1 MFTNSR
7 STPFERIEYILILSA
22 LFLMVVVTAQ
32 PILHLVAVSFSDPA
46 EVPGMSGLEVLP
58 RGFSTDVWG
67 LLIKNPNVQRGFANA
82 ALITVVGTVIAV
94 LGTTLMAWALAQKRL
109 PGRRVILLLVLV
121 TVVFDPGIIPEFF
134 VMKNIGLLNSYWSVI
149 LFRAVFAWYLIIL
162 IRLFEEVPEELLEAA
177 ELDGANPFQTLWY
190 VIVPVAKS
198 SIAMITLFYLVLNWN
213 EFFRAMIYLNDPDKW
228 PLQVVL
234 RQFVVE
240 GDKVGMVG
248 LANVS
253 ANTDVNQISIRALKA
268 GMITLS
274 IAPLVLIYPL
284 ILKYFTKGTMSGAVK
299 G

>member
-1 MFTNSR
+1 MYTNSR
-7 STPFERIEYILILSA
+7 GTPFERIEYVLILSV

-32 PILHLVAVSFSDPA
+32 PILHLIAVSFSDPA
-46 EVPGMSGLEVLP
+46 EVPSMSGLEVLP
-58 RGFSTDVWG
+58 RGLSTEVWS
-67 LLIKNPNVQRGFANA
+67 LLINNPNVQRGFVNA
-82 ALITVVGTVIAV
+82 LLITGVGTVIAV
-94 LGTTLMAWALAQKRL
+94 LATTLMAWALAQKRL
-109 PGRRVILLLVLV
+109 PGRRAILILVLA
-121 TVVFDPGIIPEFF
+121 TIVFDPGIIPEFF
-134 VMKNIGLLNSYWSVI
+134 VMKKIGLLNSYWSVI

-162 IRLFEEVPEELLEAA
+162 IRLFEEVPVELLEAA

-198 SIAMITLFYLVLNWN
+198 SIAMIILFYLVLNWN
-213 EFFRAMIYLNDPDKW
+213 EFFRAMIYLNDPEKW

-240 GDKVGMVG
+240 GDKIGMIG

-253 ANTDVNQISIRALKA
+253 ANTDINQISIRALKA

-274 IAPLVLIYPL
+274 IAPIVLIYPL
-284 ILKYFTKGTMSGAVK
+284 ILKYFTKGTISGAVK

>member
-1 MFTNSR
+1 MMTNSR
-7 STPFERIEYILILSA
+7 STPFERVEYVLILSV

-46 EVPGMSGLEVLP
+46 NVPGMSGLEVIP
-58 RGFSTDVWG
+58 DGFSLQVWS
-67 LLIKNPNVQRGFANA
+67 LLIQNPNVQRGFANA
-82 ALITVVGTVIAV
+82 LLITVAGTIINVIA
-94 LGTTLMAWALAQKRL
+94 TTLMAWALAQKRL
-109 PGRRVILLLVLV
+109 PGRRIILVLVLV
-121 TVVFDPGIIPEFF
+121 TVVFDPGIIPDFF
-134 VMKNIGLLNSYWSVI
+134 VMKRLGLLNSYWSVI
-149 LFRAVFAWYLIIL
+149 LYRAVFAWYLIIL
-162 IRLFEEVPEELLEAA
+162 IRLFEEVPGELLEAA

-198 SIAMITLFYLVLNWN
+198 SIAMITLFYLVLHWN
-213 EFFRAMIYLNDPDKW
+213 EFFRSMIYLNDPNKW

-234 RQFVVE
+234 RQFVVD

-268 GMITLS
+268 GMITLT
-274 IAPLVLIYPL
+274 ITPLVLIYPF

>member
-1 MFTNSR
+1 MFTNNR
-7 STPFERIEYILILSA
+7 STPFERIEYVLILSA

-46 EVPGMSGLEVLP
+46 EVPGMSGLEVMP
-58 RGFSTDVWG
+58 RGLSTEVWG
-67 LLIKNPNVQRGFANA
+67 LLIHNPNVQRGFLNA
-82 ALITVVGTVIAV
+82 VLITATGTVIAV

-109 PGRRVILLLVLV
+109 PGRRAILLIVLV
-121 TVVFDPGIIPEFF
+121 TIVFDPGIIPEFF
-134 VMKNIGLLNSYWSVI
+134 VMKKIGLLNSYWSVI

-162 IRLFEEVPEELLEAA
+162 IRLFEEVPSELLEAA

-253 ANTDVNQISIRALKA
+253 ENTDVNQISIRALKA
-268 GMITLS
+268 GMITLT
-274 IAPLVLIYPL
+274 IAPLVLIYPF

>member
-7 STPFERIEYILILSA
+7 STPFERIEYVLILSV

-58 RGFSTDVWG
+58 RGLSTDVWS
-67 LLIKNPNVQRGFANA
+67 LLINNPNVQRGFVNA
-82 ALITVVGTVIAV
+82 LLITVAGTVIAV

-109 PGRRVILLLVLV
+109 PGRRPILLLVIV

-240 GDKVGMVG
+240 GDKVGMIG

-268 GMITLS
+268 GMITLT
-274 IAPLVLIYPL
+274 IAPLVLIYPF

>member
-7 STPFERIEYILILSA
+7 STPFERIEYVLILSV

-46 EVPGMSGLEVLP
+46 EVPDMSGLEVLP
-58 RGFSTDVWG
+58 RGLSTDVWS
-67 LLIKNPNVQRGFANA
+67 LLINNPNVQRGFVNA
-82 ALITVVGTVIAV
+82 LLITVAGTVIAV

-109 PGRRVILLLVLV
+109 PGRRPILLLVIV

-268 GMITLS
+268 GMITLT
-274 IAPLVLIYPL
+274 IAPLVLIYPF

>member
-7 STPFERIEYILILSA
+7 STPFERIEYVLILSV

-46 EVPGMSGLEVLP
+46 EVPDMSGLEVLP
-58 RGFSTDVWG
+58 RGLSTDVWS
-67 LLIKNPNVQRGFANA
+67 LLINNPNVQRGFVNA
-82 ALITVVGTVIAV
+82 LLITVAGTVIAV

-109 PGRRVILLLVLV
+109 PGRRPILLLVIV

-162 IRLFEEVPEELLEAA
+162 IRLFEEVPEEFLEAA

-268 GMITLS
+268 GMITLT
-274 IAPLVLIYPL
+274 IAPLVLIYPF

>member
-1 MFTNSR
+1 MFTNNR
-7 STPFERIEYILILSA
+7 STPFERIEYVLILSV
-22 LFLMVVVTAQ
+22 LFLMVVITAQ

-58 RGFSTDVWG
+58 RGLSTDVWS
-67 LLIKNPNVQRGFANA
+67 LLINNPNVQRGFVNA
-82 ALITVVGTVIAV
+82 LLITVPGTVIAV

-109 PGRRVILLLVLV
+109 PGRRPILLLVIV

-268 GMITLS
+268 GMITLT
-274 IAPLVLIYPL
+274 IAPLVLIYPF

>member
-1 MFTNSR
+1 
-7 STPFERIEYILILSA
+7 
-22 LFLMVVVTAQ
+22 MVVVTAQ

-46 EVPGMSGLEVLP
+46 NVPGMSGLEVIP
-58 RGFSTDVWG
+58 DGFSLQVWS
-67 LLIKNPNVQRGFANA
+67 LLIQNPNVQRGFANA
-82 ALITVVGTVIAV
+82 LLITVAGTIINVIA
-94 LGTTLMAWALAQKRL
+94 TTLMAWALAQKRL
-109 PGRRVILLLVLV
+109 PGRRIILVLVLV
-121 TVVFDPGIIPEFF
+121 TVVFDPGIIPDFF
-134 VMKNIGLLNSYWSVI
+134 VMKRLGLLNSYWSVI
-149 LFRAVFAWYLIIL
+149 LYRAVFAWYLIIL
-162 IRLFEEVPEELLEAA
+162 IRLFEEVPGELLEAA

-198 SIAMITLFYLVLNWN
+198 SIAMITLFYLVLHWN
-213 EFFRAMIYLNDPDKW
+213 EFFRSMIYLNDPNKW

-234 RQFVVE
+234 RQFVVD

-268 GMITLS
+268 GMITLT
-274 IAPLVLIYPL
+274 ITPLVLIYPF

>member
-1 MFTNSR
+1 MTNNR
-7 STPFERIEYILILSA
+7 STPFERVEYVLILSA
-22 LFLMVVVTAQ
+22 LFLMVIVTAQ
-32 PILHLVAVSFSDPA
+32 PVLHLVAVSFSDPA
-46 EVPGMSGLEVLP
+46 RVPGMSGLEVIP
-58 RGFSTDVWG
+58 DGFSLQVWS
-67 LLIKNPNVQRGFANA
+67 LLIQNPNVQKGFANA
-82 ALITVVGTVIAV
+82 LLITVVGVIINVIA
-94 LGTTLMAWALAQKRL
+94 TTLMAWALAQKRL
-109 PGRRVILLLVLV
+109 PGRRFFLVIVLV
-121 TVVFDPGIIPEFF
+121 TVVFDPGIIPDFF
-134 VMKNIGLLNSYWSVI
+134 VMKRLGLLNSYWSVI
-149 LFRAVFAWYLIIL
+149 LYRAVFAWYLIIL
-162 IRLFEEVPEELLEAA
+162 IRLFEEVPSELLEAA

-198 SIAMITLFYLVLNWN
+198 SIAMITLFYLVLHWN
-213 EFFRAMIYLNDPDKW
+213 EFFRSMIYLNDPNKW

-234 RQFVVE
+234 RQFVVD

-268 GMITLS
+268 GMITLT

>member
-1 MFTNSR
+1 MYTNSR
-7 STPFERIEYILILSA
+7 GTPFERIEYVLILSV

-32 PILHLVAVSFSDPA
+32 PILHLIAVSFSDPA
-46 EVPGMSGLEVLP
+46 EVPSMSGLEVLP
-58 RGFSTDVWG
+58 RGLSTEVWS
-67 LLIKNPNVQRGFANA
+67 LLINNPNVQRGFVNA
-82 ALITVVGTVIAV
+82 LLITVVGTVIAV

-109 PGRRVILLLVLV
+109 PGRRAILILVLV
-121 TVVFDPGIIPEFF
+121 TIVFDPGIIPEFF
-134 VMKNIGLLNSYWSVI
+134 VMKKIGLLNSYWSVI

-162 IRLFEEVPEELLEAA
+162 IRLFEEVPVELLEAA

-198 SIAMITLFYLVLNWN
+198 SIAMIMLFYLVLNWN
-213 EFFRAMIYLNDPDKW
+213 EFFRAMIYLNDPEKW

-240 GDKVGMVG
+240 GDKVGMIG

-253 ANTDVNQISIRALKA
+253 ANTDINQISIRALKA

>member
-1 MFTNSR
+1 MYTNSR
-7 STPFERIEYILILSA
+7 GTPFERIEYVLILSV

-32 PILHLVAVSFSDPA
+32 PILHLIAVSFSDPA
-46 EVPGMSGLEVLP
+46 EVPSMSGLEVLP
-58 RGFSTDVWG
+58 RGLSTEVWS
-67 LLIKNPNVQRGFANA
+67 LLINNPNVQRGFVNA
-82 ALITVVGTVIAV
+82 LLITGVGTVIAV
-94 LGTTLMAWALAQKRL
+94 LATTLMAWALAQKRL
-109 PGRRVILLLVLV
+109 PGRRAILILVLA
-121 TVVFDPGIIPEFF
+121 TIVFDPGIIPEFF
-134 VMKNIGLLNSYWSVI
+134 VMKKIGLLNSYWSVI

-162 IRLFEEVPEELLEAA
+162 IRLFEEVPVELLEAA

-198 SIAMITLFYLVLNWN
+198 SIAMIILFYLVLNWN
-213 EFFRAMIYLNDPDKW
+213 EFFRAMIYLNDPEKW

-240 GDKVGMVG
+240 GDKVGMIG

-253 ANTDVNQISIRALKA
+253 ANTDINQISIRALKA

-274 IAPLVLIYPL
+274 IAPIVLIYPL

>member
-1 MFTNSR
+1 MYTNSR
-7 STPFERIEYILILSA
+7 GTPFERIEYVLILSV

-32 PILHLVAVSFSDPA
+32 PILHLIAVSFSDPA
-46 EVPGMSGLEVLP
+46 EVPSMSGLEVLP
-58 RGFSTDVWG
+58 RGLSTEVWS
-67 LLIKNPNVQRGFANA
+67 LLINNPNVQRGFVNA
-82 ALITVVGTVIAV
+82 LLITGVGTVIAV
-94 LGTTLMAWALAQKRL
+94 LATTLMAWALAQKRL
-109 PGRRVILLLVLV
+109 PGRRAILILVLA
-121 TVVFDPGIIPEFF
+121 TIVFDPGIIPEFF
-134 VMKNIGLLNSYWSVI
+134 VMKKIGLLNSYWSVI

-162 IRLFEEVPEELLEAA
+162 IRLFEEVPVELLEAA

-198 SIAMITLFYLVLNWN
+198 SIAMIMLFYLVLNWN
-213 EFFRAMIYLNDPDKW
+213 EFFRAMIYLNDPEKW

-240 GDKVGMVG
+240 GDKVGMIG

-253 ANTDVNQISIRALKA
+253 ANTDINQISIRALKA

>member
-7 STPFERIEYILILSA
+7 STPFERIEYVLILSV
-22 LFLMVVVTAQ
+22 LFMMVVVTAQ
-32 PILHLVAVSFSDPA
+32 PILHLVAVSFSDPTQ
-46 EVPGMSGLEVLP
+46 VPSMAGLEILP
-58 RGFSTDVWG
+58 RGLSTEVWS
-67 LLIKNPNVQRGFANA
+67 LLINNPNVQRGFLNA
-82 ALITVVGTVIAV
+82 VFITVVGTVIAV
-94 LGTTLMAWALAQKRL
+94 IGTTLMAWALAQKRL
-109 PGRRVILLLVLV
+109 PGRRAILLIVLV

-134 VMKNIGLLNSYWSVI
+134 VMKNIGLLNNYWSVI

-162 IRLFEEVPEELLEAA
+162 IRLFEEVPSELLEAA

-253 ANTDVNQISIRALKA
+253 ANTDINQISIRALKA
-268 GMITLS
+268 GMITLT
-274 IAPLVLIYPL
+274 IAPLVIIYPF
-284 ILKYFTKGTMSGAVK
+284 ILRYFTKGTMSGAVK

>member
-1 MFTNSR
+1 MYTNSR
-7 STPFERIEYILILSA
+7 GTPFERIEYVLILSV

-32 PILHLVAVSFSDPA
+32 PILHLIAVSFSDPA
-46 EVPGMSGLEVLP
+46 EVPSMSGLEVLP
-58 RGFSTDVWG
+58 RGLSTEVWS
-67 LLIKNPNVQRGFANA
+67 LLINNPNVQRGFVNA
-82 ALITVVGTVIAV
+82 LLITGVGTVIAV
-94 LGTTLMAWALAQKRL
+94 LATTLMAWALAQKRL
-109 PGRRVILLLVLV
+109 PGRRAILILVLA
-121 TVVFDPGIIPEFF
+121 TIVFDPGIIPEFF
-134 VMKNIGLLNSYWSVI
+134 VMKKIGLLNSYWSVI

-162 IRLFEEVPEELLEAA
+162 IRLFEEVPVELLEAA

-198 SIAMITLFYLVLNWN
+198 SIAMIILFYLVLNWN
-213 EFFRAMIYLNDPDKW
+213 EFFRAMIYLNDPEKW

-240 GDKVGMVG
+240 GDKIGMIG

-253 ANTDVNQISIRALKA
+253 ANTDINQISIRALKA

-274 IAPLVLIYPL
+274 IAPIVLIYPL

>member
-1 MFTNSR
+1 MFSNSR
-7 STPFERIEYILILSA
+7 STPFERTEYVLILSA

-58 RGFSTDVWG
+58 RGLSTEVWS
-67 LLIKNPNVQRGFANA
+67 LLIKNPNVQRGFLNA
-82 ALITVVGTVIAV
+82 VLLTVSGTVIAV

-109 PGRRVILLLVLV
+109 PGRRTILLIVLV
-121 TVVFDPGIIPEFF
+121 TIVFDPGIIPEFF
-134 VMKNIGLLNSYWSVI
+134 VMKNVGLLNSYWSVI

-190 VIVPVAKS
+190 VIVPVAKT

-213 EFFRAMIYLNDPDKW
+213 EFFRAMIYLNDPNKW

-268 GMITLS
+268 GMITLT
-274 IAPLVLIYPL
+274 IAPLVLIYPF

>member
-1 MFTNSR
+1 MLTNSR
-7 STPFERIEYILILSA
+7 STPFERVEYVLILSV

-58 RGFSTDVWG
+58 RGLSTEVWS
-67 LLIKNPNVQRGFANA
+67 LLINNPNVQRGFVNA
-82 ALITVVGTVIAV
+82 VFITVVGTVIAV

-109 PGRRVILLLVLV
+109 PGRRVILLIVIV
-121 TVVFDPGIIPEFF
+121 TIVFDPGIVPEFF

-190 VIVPVAKS
+190 VIVPVAKT

-213 EFFRAMIYLNDPDKW
+213 EFFRAMIYLNDPNKW

-240 GDKVGMVG
+240 GDKVGMIG

-253 ANTDVNQISIRALKA
+253 TNTDVNQISIRALNA
-268 GMITLS
+268 GMITLT
-274 IAPLVLIYPL
+274 IAPLVLIYPI

>member
-7 STPFERIEYILILSA
+7 STPFERIEYVLILSV
-22 LFLMVVVTAQ
+22 LFLMVVITAQ

-58 RGFSTDVWG
+58 RGLSTDVWS
-67 LLIKNPNVQRGFANA
+67 LLINNPNVQRGFVNA
-82 ALITVVGTVIAV
+82 LLITVAGTVIAV

-109 PGRRVILLLVLV
+109 PGRRPILLLVIV

-268 GMITLS
+268 GMITLT
-274 IAPLVLIYPL
+274 IAPLVLIYPF

>member
-1 MFTNSR
+1 MTTNSR
-7 STPFERIEYILILSA
+7 STPFERVEYVLILSV

-46 EVPGMSGLEVLP
+46 NVPGMSGLEVIP
-58 RGFSTDVWG
+58 DGFSLQVWS
-67 LLIKNPNVQRGFANA
+67 LLIQNPNVQRGFANA
-82 ALITVVGTVIAV
+82 LLITVAGTIINVIA
-94 LGTTLMAWALAQKRL
+94 TTLMAWALAQKRL
-109 PGRRVILLLVLV
+109 PGRRIILVLVLV
-121 TVVFDPGIIPEFF
+121 TVVFDPGIIPDFF
-134 VMKNIGLLNSYWSVI
+134 VMKRLGLLNSYWSVI
-149 LFRAVFAWYLIIL
+149 LYRAVFAWYLIIL
-162 IRLFEEVPEELLEAA
+162 IRLFEEVPGELLEAA

-198 SIAMITLFYLVLNWN
+198 SIAMITLFYLVLHWN
-213 EFFRAMIYLNDPDKW
+213 EFFRSMIYLNDPNKW

-234 RQFVVE
+234 RQFVVD

-268 GMITLS
+268 GMITLT
-274 IAPLVLIYPL
+274 ITPLVLIYPF

>member
-58 RGFSTDVWG
+58 RGVSFDVWS
-67 LLIKNPNVQRGFANA
+67 LLIQNPNVQRGFLNA
-82 ALITVVGTVIAV
+82 AIITAAGTVIAV
-94 LGTTLMAWALAQKRL
+94 LGTTLMAWALAQQRL
-109 PGRRVILLLVLV
+109 PGRRIILLLVLV

-162 IRLFEEVPEELLEAA
+162 IRLFEEVPSELLEAA

-268 GMITLS
+268 GMITLT

>member
-7 STPFERIEYILILSA
+7 STSFERIEYALILSV

-58 RGFSTDVWG
+58 RGLSTDVWS
-67 LLIKNPNVQRGFANA
+67 LLINNPNVQRGFVNA
-82 ALITVVGTVIAV
+82 LLITVAGTVIAV

-109 PGRRVILLLVLV
+109 PGRRPILLLVIV

-240 GDKVGMVG
+240 GDKVGMIG

-268 GMITLS
+268 GMITLT
-274 IAPLVLIYPL
+274 IAPLVLIYPF

>member
-7 STPFERIEYILILSA
+7 STPFERIEYVLILSV

-58 RGFSTDVWG
+58 RGLSTDVWS
-67 LLIKNPNVQRGFANA
+67 LLINNPNVQRGFVNA
-82 ALITVVGTVIAV
+82 LLITVAGTVIAV

-109 PGRRVILLLVLV
+109 PGRRPILLLVIV

-268 GMITLS
+268 GMITLT
-274 IAPLVLIYPL
+274 IAPLVLIYPF